1 MKNYAKLRRSLALL
15 LILALVLPFVRLPA
29 ASASF
34 APLYDTINYDNPPS
48 APAYRSLPSGSYV
61 AAPFRINNAYGEIS
75 AVMLNAKY
83 ENTSR
88 PTVTKAKM
96 SVAIFADDGGKPGAM
111 LAGAVGSYELEDQVD
126 LGGQSNPF
134 SLFYISLEE
143 PAKLYRDRQY
153 WIVYGTTDADAAR
166 ASLVGVNEQP
176 LSEQQGTNNYVADL
190 YQPARVEE
198 SSRVIYSLQDA
209 GSDIAGTD
217 WSGAQRTDGQILP
230 FVLNGW
236 VSEPHENLSVQF
248 ATDTMARVFFGP
260 SADATEV
267 VLEQSEDEGATWTV
281 ANAGPLDQYSNDATV
296 TGLKPETA
304 YWFRLVVK
312 DGSSGGISNTGQI
325 TTLPDSGWRLV
336 GEAGFS
342 GQLVRDTELV
352 LDAAGIPYIAYVD
365 QAMTGKIIVKKFT
378 GAAWASV
385 GAEATDEQASS
396 VSLALDGEGR
406 PYIAYTAVA
415 DSLLTVRKFD
425 GTAWTTVGQ
434 AGIGEGDLP
443 DLKLDAANRP
453 YVAYRDLAGPLGGAI
468 TVSTFADG
476 SWQPAGAAQFTPET
490 SVQRLSL
497 AIGKDGV
504 PYVGYFAVPD
514 GSYNSYKPFVY
525 RLAGGA
531 WTDIGYSGFGTPHSA
546 SVRISLAAS
555 PVDGAIYAVFDDTN
569 VSRMPSVIRWN
580 GSDWDAIG
588 SPGIAP
594 RADSLRIAVDS
605 QGVPYVAY
613 SKRNEGGGPVS
624 VLRWSGTA
632 WENVGGADFSG
643 GAAYDISLAI
653 DAGEDLTY
661 PTRINWKARIRRSKY
676 IRSRSRICP
685 RRGAATRC
693 CLASTSRPAPCRLP
707 C

>member
-1 MKNYAKLRRSLALL
+1 M
-15 LILALVLPFVRLPA
+15 
-29 ASASF
+29 
-34 APLYDTINYDNPPS
+34 
-48 APAYRSLPSGSYV
+48 
-61 AAPFRINNAYGEIS
+61 
-75 AVMLNAKY
+75 
-83 ENTSR
+83 
-88 PTVTKAKM
+88 
-96 SVAIFADDGGKPGAM
+96 
-111 LAGAVGSYELEDQVD
+111 
-126 LGGQSNPF
+126 
-134 SLFYISLEE
+134 
-143 PAKLYRDRQY
+143 
-153 WIVYGTTDADAAR
+153 
-166 ASLVGVNEQP
+166 
-176 LSEQQGTNNYVADL
+176 
-190 YQPARVEE
+190 
-198 SSRVIYSLQDA
+198 
-209 GSDIAGTD
+209 
-217 WSGAQRTDGQILP
+217 
-230 FVLNGW
+230 
-236 VSEPHENLSVQF
+236 
-248 ATDTMARVFFGP
+248 
-260 SADATEV
+260 
-267 VLEQSEDEGATWTV
+267 LEQSEDEGATWTV

-632 WENVGGADFSG
+632 WENVGGRRFFRRRRLRHFACDRCRGKTLRILRGSIGRPEFDGQSISEADLESVRG
-643 GAAYDISLAI
+643 AERRPGAA
-653 DAGEDLTY
+653 
-661 PTRINWKARIRRSKY
+661 
-676 IRSRSRICP
+676 
-685 RRGAATRC
+685 
-693 CLASTSRPAPCRLP
+693 
-707 C
+707 